1 MAVTQ
6 HTNNF
11 LTLIQENG
19 SAATGTGGNIINANF
34 ERLDEQ
40 FTSASS
46 SWAAKRAVN
55 ASYAD
60 YAYSC
65 AGGNSS
71 STIAEFAQRAGFATP
86 EYDDTYN
93 NKPIAVWGSYG
104 AVYTSDPCSSGS
116 PQLSGM
122 CQSAGLPPFG
132 PFLCKVLVCAYKSFD
147 RNSRVFAECLV
158 GGWNLAIDT
167 VKILNAFNNT
177 GTTVTVTPVTSGT
190 YPATQDGICL
200 YFAVENNQLE
210 CGCTFDRNTGGY
222 THVSVF
228 SLYPSSSELAC
239 S

>member
-1 MAVTQ
+1 MAITQ

-11 LTLIQENG
+11 LTLIQE
-19 SAATGTGGNIINANF
+19 SSSSPTGVGGNIINANF
-34 ERLDEQ
+34 ERLDDQ

-46 SWAAKRAVN
+46 SWAAKQAVN

-71 STIAEFAQRAGFATP
+71 GTIAEFAKRAGFAAPSTD
-86 EYDDTYN
+86 YTYSSQ
-93 NKPIAVWGSYG
+93 PIAVWGSFG
-104 AVYTSDPCSSGS
+104 AAYTSDPCSSGS
-116 PQLSGM
+116 PQLTGM

-132 PFLCKVLVCAYKSFD
+132 PFLCKVLVCAYTPYSSST
-147 RNSRVFAECLV
+147 RIFAECLV
-158 GGWNLAIDT
+158 GGWNLTIDSAK
-167 VKILNAFNNT
+167 VLNAFNSS
-177 GTTVTVTPVTSGT
+177 GTTVSVTPVMNGT
-190 YPATQDGICL
+190 YPPTQDGICL
-200 YFAVENNQLE
+200 YFAVENNQLK

-228 SLYPSSSELAC
+228 SLYPSSYELA